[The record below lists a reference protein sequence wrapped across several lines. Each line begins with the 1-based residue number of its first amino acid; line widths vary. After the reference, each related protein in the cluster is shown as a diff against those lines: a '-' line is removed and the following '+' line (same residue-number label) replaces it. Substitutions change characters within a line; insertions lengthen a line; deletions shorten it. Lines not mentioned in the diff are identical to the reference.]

1 MITVKHCD
9 YVKGDT
15 QCHEPPGNDHVSLE
29 INVTKLYIGFKTI
42 VQLECFDT
50 QCITIALKTHINT
63 IPALYQTQLEHL
75 VAEHPDNFLRNR

>member
-1 MITVKHCD
+1 MYLASCPMTSGTTSGNAANLNLINARKWMDDMITVKHCD

-42 VQLECFDT
+42 V
-50 QCITIALKTHINT
+50 
-63 IPALYQTQLEHL
+63 
-75 VAEHPDNFLRNR
+75 